1 MVDNPKNR
9 MERGA
14 GAMLGR
20 QDSGVNETQKVMQS
34 APYISGIPVI
44 PSDTKVRRI

>member
-9 MERGA
+9 TERGA

-20 QDSGVNETQKVMQS
+20 QDSGVNETQKIMQS
-34 APYISGIPVI
+34 TPDISGIPVI
-44 PSDTKVRRI
+44 SPGKSVRRI